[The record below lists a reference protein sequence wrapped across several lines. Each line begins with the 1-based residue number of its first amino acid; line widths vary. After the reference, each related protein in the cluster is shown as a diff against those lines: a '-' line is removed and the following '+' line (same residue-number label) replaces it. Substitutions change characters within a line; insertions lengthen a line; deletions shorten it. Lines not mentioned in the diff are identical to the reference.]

1 MIIFNYKPKENNM
14 TIEDEQKA
22 FKASPE
28 RTLVSIS
35 ADLHKRLK
43 VLSAEMQTSI
53 YMLAD
58 EAIANYL
65 EKQ

>member
-1 MIIFNYKPKENNM
+1 MTTQETKKP
-14 TIEDEQKA
+14 
-22 FKASPE
+22 FKAAPE

-35 ADLHKRLK
+35 ADLHRRLK
-43 VLSAEMQTSI
+43 VLSAQMETSI
-53 YMLAD
+53 YMLTD

>member
-1 MIIFNYKPKENNM
+1 M
-14 TIEDEQKA
+14 TKQETKIP
-22 FKASPE
+22 FKAAPE
-28 RTLVSIS
+28 RTLVSIR